1 MIDFQAHSSG
11 PKRPGATPGLWEG
24 IATYSSAA
32 NAQNAFNGSAT
43 PTNYVV
49 RGPYMASVREKDNVA
64 AWSKNSLVTYTGYI
78 WNRTGAPVT
87 WTLASSIKDPVTVT
101 IDGSAVLSGGA
112 AALASA
118 DVTLTPGPHAFEWR
132 AWNGDDD
139 STGPHK
145 PANWANEFGF
155 VYDPQGRGDVSTT
168 DNFVLATDDGDGALF
183 TRYTNA
189 TERLPAFGTLAFDTG
204 TTLDLNGNAYAANEI
219 MGWPVVTNTCTDA
232 TSVAALTITNSFTV
246 DGATLAAGRQ
256 LVSSVPVTFAPG
268 ATVSLTNSALIARNG
283 QTKFPVL
290 TAPTLNWNQSKL
302 KQDGKDWAVR
312 HDPENHVITLE
323 YCASTVIILR

>member
-1 MIDFQAHSSG
+1 MLDAAVLELVLRAAGMHD
-11 PKRPGATPGLWEG
+11 LVV
-24 IATYSSAA
+24 SSADA
-32 NAQNAFNGSAT
+32 AHASA
-43 PTNYVV
+43 
-49 RGPYMASVREKDNVA
+49 A
-64 AWSKNSLVTYTGYI
+64 
-78 WNRTGAPVT
+78 
-87 WTLASSIKDPVTVT
+87 
-101 IDGSAVLSGGA
+101 
-112 AALASA
+112 A

-145 PANWANEFGF
+145 PTNWANEFGF
-155 VYDPQGRGDVSTT
+155 VYDPQGRGDVSTPN
-168 DNFVLATDDGDGALF
+168 NFVLATDDGDGALF

-232 TSVAALTITNSFTV
+232 TSAAALTITNSFTI
-246 DGATLAAGRQ
+246 DGAGLAAGRQ

-283 QTKFPVL
+283 RKSFPVL
-290 TAPTLNWNQSKL
+290 TAATLN
-302 KQDGKDWAVR
+302 
-312 HDPENHVITLE
+312 
-323 YCASTVIILR
+323 